1 MKNILAI
8 ETATNLCSVSLFL
21 DGDLVKTKSTQKPR
35 SHVQKLPL
43 YVYDVL
49 KENNIKISELDGIA
63 ISIGPGSYTGL
74 RIGMSMAKGLAMS
87 HDLYLLPVNT
97 LISMNMT
104 ITNKDPYWICIHSHK
119 NIVFAQKFE
128 RSKPTFK
135 STCISLSELDTDMVY
150 GYGLEKISPN
160 FNFNK
165 ISPCSEKIG
174 LFALKYYKSI
184 AKKDSKDICP
194 IYLTEVDISD

>member
-1 MKNILAI
+1 MKNIIAI

-21 DGDLVKTKSTQKPR
+21 DGVLVKTKSTQKPR

-43 YVYDVL
+43 FVYDIL
-49 KENNIKISELDGIA
+49 NENNIKISELEGVA

-74 RIGMSMAKGLAMS
+74 RIGMSMAKGIAMS

-97 LISMNMT
+97 LISMNMY
-104 ITNKDPYWICIHSHK
+104 IKNKYPYWICIHSHK
-119 NIVFAQKFE
+119 NMVFAQKFE
-128 RSKPTFK
+128 QCKPTFK
-135 STCISLSELDTDMVY
+135 SACISLSELNTDIVY
-150 GYGLEKISPN
+150 GYNLEKMSSD
-160 FNFNK
+160 FKFKK

-184 AKKDSKDICP
+184 AKKNSKDISP